1 MKNISVILFDA
12 SVLGGIQLMT
22 VDTIGLLSKNGY
34 NVNFVTMKV
43 SDRILNYLK
52 RYNLKN
58 VKIKLLP
65 KISNITLQM
74 LYSRLFYSE
83 KDFSINMHG
92 DIQPIASDIIYF
104 HQFNIDYRIRSLS
117 FKEKLILMPQYLIRK
132 SFLEKIREEE
142 KLVLVNSRWTKAEA
156 KYFWNIN
163 AEILYPPVHVE
174 RFRNINNLDRDNTV
188 ITISRFSRDRGL
200 DNIIKIA
207 KELEDY
213 NFIIAGYLQ
222 DPEYFNEIKNKKTKN
237 IQLYPNIDETT
248 KIKLLSSSKVYF
260 NPTPYIEG
268 FGTAVVESMSAGLIP
283 VTRNKG
289 GVIDFVPEKYT
300 FNDFT
305 EAVDKVKR
313 AMEDWNEKEMKEMK
327 NISERFSLENYEKN
341 LLNIINKFF

>member
-1 MKNISVILFDA
+1 MKDISVILFDA

-22 VDTIGLLSKNGY
+22 IDTIGLLSKNGY
-34 NVNFVTMKV
+34 NVTFVTMKV
-43 SDRILNYLK
+43 SDRIVNYLK
-52 RYNLKN
+52 RYDLKN
-58 VKIKLLP
+58 VKIKLLL

-92 DIQPIASDIIYF
+92 DIQPIASDIVYF
-104 HQFNIDYRIRSLS
+104 HQFNIDYRIRSP
-117 FKEKLILMPQYLIRK
+117 FKEKLILIPQYLIRK
-132 SFLEKIREEE
+132 GFMEKIRKEE

-174 RFRNINNLDRDNTV
+174 WFRNINNLDRDNTV

-222 DPEYFNEIKNKKTKN
+222 DQEYFNEIKNKKTKN

-268 FGTAVVESMSAGLIP
+268 FGTSVVEGMSAGLIP

-300 FNDFT
+300 FNEFT
-305 EAVDKVKR
+305 DAMDKVKR